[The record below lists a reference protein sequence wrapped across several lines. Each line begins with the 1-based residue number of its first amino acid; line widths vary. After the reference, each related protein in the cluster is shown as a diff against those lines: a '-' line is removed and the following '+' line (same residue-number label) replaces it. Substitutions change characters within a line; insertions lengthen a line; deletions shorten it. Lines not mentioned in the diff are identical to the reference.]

1 MKRTF
6 IALLALCLC
15 LAGCGKKERQDEQAK
30 TPPIDPSK
38 HERFLW
44 AFETGSHVTSSP
56 AIGSDGTIYVRSH
69 DNKLCAINGRSG
81 VKLWEFETGGD
92 VFSSPAIGP
101 DGTVY
106 IGSGYPFK
114 LYAINGKSG
123 VKLWEFLLEG
133 YIGVSGITLGSDETI
148 YLTRG
153 NKIEAIDGNTRER
166 KWTFDKGGRLSIR
179 TDGAI
184 YFHAGDFYSLDGKTG
199 DVKWKLKERGHD
211 ARPPAI
217 GADGTVYVSFF
228 HGELYAIDG
237 NTGAKKWKF
246 DYGTYPGGCAIG
258 VDDTVYIPYGNER
271 KLYALDGKTGAKKWE
286 FIWRKDGFDSYVSV
300 PAIGDDGTVYF
311 GTQNNKRY
319 AVDGKTGTKKWEFET
334 GGSVSSPVIGDD
346 GTLYIASG
354 DKKVYA
360 IKTDSKGPAKSPWP
374 MRGQNPQHTGRVM
387 KR

>member
-1 MKRTF
+1 MKPTF
-6 IALLALCLC
+6 IALLALYLC
-15 LAGCGKKERQDEQAK
+15 LAGCGKKEQAK
-30 TPPIDPSK
+30 TPTIDPSK

-44 AFETGSHVTSSP
+44 AFETGGGVYSP
-56 AIGSDGTIYVRSH
+56 AIGSDGTIYFGSK
-69 DNKLCAINGRSG
+69 DKKLYAINGKSG
-81 VKLWEFETGGD
+81 VKLWEFETGSDTG
-92 VFSSPAIGP
+92 SSPAIGP

-106 IGSGYPFK
+106 VGSGYPFK

-123 VKLWEFLLEG
+123 VKLWEFLFEG
-133 YIGVSGITLGSDETI
+133 YVGVSGITLGSDETI

-166 KWTFDKGGRLSIR
+166 KWTFNKGGRLSIG

-184 YFHAGDFYSLDGKTG
+184 YFHKSDFYSLDGKTG
-199 DVKWKLKERGHD
+199 DVKWKLKERGAD

-311 GTQNNKRY
+311 GTRDNKLY

-374 MRGQNPQHTGRVM
+374 MLGQNARHTGRASA
-387 KR
+387 KK

>member
-1 MKRTF
+1 MKLSLITLATF
-6 IALLALCLC
+6 CLC
-15 LAGCGKKERQDEQAK
+15 LAGCGKKEQTK
-30 TPPIDPSK
+30 TPTIDPSK

-44 AFETGSHVTSSP
+44 AFETGGGVYHP
-56 AIGSDGTIYVRSH
+56 AIGSDGTVYVGST
-69 DNKLCAINGRSG
+69 DKKLYAINGKSG
-81 VKLWEFETGGD
+81 VKLWEFETGSD
-92 VFSSPAIGP
+92 VYSSPAIGP

-106 IGSGYPFK
+106 VGSGYPFK

-148 YLTRG
+148 YLTRSM
-153 NKIEAIDGNTRER
+153 KIEAIDGNTRER
-166 KWTFDKGGRLSIR
+166 KWTFDKGGRLSIG

-246 DYGTYPGGCAIG
+246 EYGTYPGGCAIG

-271 KLYALDGKTGAKKWE
+271 KLYALDGKTGAKN
-286 FIWRKDGFDSYVSV
+286 GSSYGEKTVS
-300 PAIGDDGTVYF
+300 THM
-311 GTQNNKRY
+311 
-319 AVDGKTGTKKWEFET
+319 
-334 GGSVSSPVIGDD
+334 SVCLLLEMMEPCILEHRTISSTP
-346 GTLYIASG
+346 
-354 DKKVYA
+354 
-360 IKTDSKGPAKSPWP
+360 
-374 MRGQNPQHTGRVM
+374 
-387 KR
+387 